1 MGFNNKFFQDAYAG
15 QGLDLYWEG
24 LPYSAGGSTTRTSG
38 GFSNQY
44 TLASRQVGD
53 YADVSNNN
61 HIKYSILSKRNQDNA
76 NLFVM
81 SNLNVNNDDKLN
93 NTSLIEI
100 ISYLQG
106 WSSTHVNYSD
116 FAYLKNLGVYPT
128 NRLIIARRFSAPTPN
143 NLYQINN
150 SPMSTLISWIPDD
163 ENFLSVSF
171 KEEWED
177 NSDYSFTNVFA
188 DVAGDFGVDKT
199 KAGKKLKGGLDIFTA
214 PGITEA
220 IQVEIRKLLGLT
232 DANDPDYDPKNLPS
246 GNPNLIRES
255 SRRALPDP
263 ERTGSGLKGKFS
275 IKFETEYELKFINGV
290 DPSLVY
296 LDIIQNALTFG
307 TSRSVHILGT
317 NVESSTSEYMKALL
331 SGDYSGISKII
342 DQIITGLKTKLEEY
356 VKEQNEIQ
364 NRQNQQGQAGQ
375 QGSGQTGGTQSP
387 LELLGDFLELLGQG
401 LLSKY
406 RIRILAVLQTLTG
419 APSAYWHVTIGNPK
433 NPILSSGDMICG
445 DVTLTMGKVLG
456 YNDLPS
462 SIKIEFTLTSA
473 RNLGGQEIFNKL
485 NTGQSRTYLNRTRA
499 YYDEFFGADGSK
511 NTRVRKF
518 IDYTNNAIGE
528 DQKNNPGPRASSFA
542 GDSLGS
548 PNFNQN
554 LGDQTA

>member
-1 MGFNNKFFQDAYAG
+1 
-15 QGLDLYWEG
+15 
-24 LPYSAGGSTTRTSG
+24 
-38 GFSNQY
+38 
-44 TLASRQVGD
+44 
-53 YADVSNNN
+53 
-61 HIKYSILSKRNQDNA
+61 
-76 NLFVM
+76 
-81 SNLNVNNDDKLN
+81 
-93 NTSLIEI
+93 
-100 ISYLQG
+100 
-106 WSSTHVNYSD
+106 
-116 FAYLKNLGVYPT
+116 
-128 NRLIIARRFSAPTPN
+128 
-143 NLYQINN
+143 
-150 SPMSTLISWIPDD
+150 
-163 ENFLSVSF
+163 
-171 KEEWED
+171 
-177 NSDYSFTNVFA
+177 
-188 DVAGDFGVDKT
+188 
-199 KAGKKLKGGLDIFTA
+199 
-214 PGITEA
+214 
-220 IQVEIRKLLGLT
+220 
-232 DANDPDYDPKNLPS
+232 
-246 GNPNLIRES
+246 
-255 SRRALPDP
+255 
-263 ERTGSGLKGKFS
+263 
-275 IKFETEYELKFINGV
+275 
-290 DPSLVY
+290 
-296 LDIIQNALTFG
+296 
-307 TSRSVHILGT
+307 
-317 NVESSTSEYMKALL
+317 L

-387 LELLGDFLELLGQG
+387 LELLGEFLELLGQG

-433 NPILSSGDMICG
+433 KPILSSGDMICG

-528 DQKNNPGPRASSFA
+528 DQNKNPGPRSSSFA